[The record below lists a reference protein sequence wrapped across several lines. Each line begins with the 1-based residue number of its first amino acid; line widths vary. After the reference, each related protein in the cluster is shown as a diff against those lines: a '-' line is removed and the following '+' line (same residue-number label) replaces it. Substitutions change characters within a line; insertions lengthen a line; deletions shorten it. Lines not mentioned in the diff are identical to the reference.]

1 MSEKLNFEVK
11 KSENI
16 ERKSAADAAIGLD
29 YRSIGLS
36 RRIRA
41 SSLARSRTHRKVAES
56 LDETIENLLEFLGR
70 DDHRLAVRRFRRP
83 LAEEF
88 NLRILGKVRVEPIGE
103 SGGEKR
109 FAVEN
114 GFDRFRHRAR
124 AGSHDLFFL
133 CSLTNSCTSCVS
145 VALRS
150 CARACDCVSKRVDVS
165 VVGENKKTPGCDAGV
180 MDRRSGPPPERVTD
194 GMYGDDADTDEAWKR
209 ARVEELR
216 VKLKA
221 RDDAYE
227 LEHPSE
233 RSSLAGS
240 ISTDP
245 EWLREYE
252 EVKRLER
259 ALATPPG
266 PGCCRMYVARKRR
279 YCIARARDGGTMCT
293 RHRQYEEDEADGESV
308 LGSVLST
315 LALGTGTPDAAS
327 MEGRKKQNI
336 NRRMKKMTNPLS
348 QQFQAPK
355 VLDDEYWKGKF
366 TDVVNRPTLVDVG
379 SAKGGFIKALASDC
393 ATACTKA
400 KNGTVFNLLGVEIY
414 EPLVE
419 AANIWVETHAKRLA
433 RDAHFVS
440 ANANVSMSSLN
451 VPNLRAVCVQFPDPW
466 SRGKHAARRVM
477 TPQFTRTLAELLPV
491 GGELYCCSDVLALA
505 EEMYDVVLANEDFE
519 IDETTYCRLGEMVSP
534 SRDGAQERTPHFD
547 AAHKYEWERQTEIDD
562 GDADGKPADGLKR
575 RWLSANPYAAH
586 TERDIVCEGKW
597 RPVYR
602 FAVVRV

>member
-1 MSEKLNFEVK
+1 MNQISHCACACRK
-11 KSENI
+11 K
-16 ERKSAADAAIGLD
+16 
-29 YRSIGLS
+29 
-36 RRIRA
+36 
-41 SSLARSRTHRKVAES
+41 
-56 LDETIENLLEFLGR
+56 F
-70 DDHRLAVRRFRRP
+70 RFR
-83 LAEEF
+83 
-88 NLRILGKVRVEPIGE
+88 LG
-103 SGGEKR
+103 
-109 FAVEN
+109 
-114 GFDRFRHRAR
+114 
-124 AGSHDLFFL
+124 
-133 CSLTNSCTSCVS
+133 
-145 VALRS
+145 
-150 CARACDCVSKRVDVS
+150 
-165 VVGENKKTPGCDAGV
+165 KKTPGCDAVLGLGLGL
-180 MDRRSGPPPERVTD
+180 DWTAARGTRAD
-194 GMYGDDADTDEAWKR
+194 GMDGDADTDEAWKR

-216 VKLKA
+216 IKLKA

-293 RHRQYEEDEADGESV
+293 RHRQFEEDEADGESV
-308 LGSVLST
+308 LGSALAT

-327 MEGRKKQNI
+327 MEGRKKKNI

-348 QQFQAPK
+348 NQFQTPK
-355 VLDDEYWKGKF
+355 VLNDEYWKGKF

-400 KNGTVFNLLGVEIY
+400 KNGTIFNLLGVEIY

-419 AANIWVETHAKRLA
+419 AANIWVETHAKSLT

-440 ANANVSMSSLN
+440 ANANVSLSSLN

-477 TPQFTRTLAELLPV
+477 TPQFARTLAELLPV

-519 IDETTYCRLGEMVSP
+519 IDETTYCRLGEMASP
-534 SRDGAQERTPHFD
+534 SRDGAQEQIPHFD

-562 GDADGKPADGLKR
+562 DDGKSADGPKR

>member
-1 MSEKLNFEVK
+1 VLLTRRLDWIIDRS
-11 KSENI
+11 
-16 ERKSAADAAIGLD
+16 D
-29 YRSIGLS
+29 YRVESAPRRSLAHARTVKSLNPLMRQSKTSLSSLVVMITALPSAVFGAHWPRNSTFASLVKYVSNPSGSPAARSGSPWKMASIGFG
-36 RRIRA
+36 IA
-41 SSLARSRTHRKVAES
+41 LAPAPMIFSFCLRSRTR
-56 LDETIENLLEFLGR
+56 
-70 DDHRLAVRRFRRP
+70 VRRAFP
-83 LAEEF
+83 SL
-88 NLRILGKVRVEPIGE
+88 
-103 SGGEKR
+103 
-109 FAVEN
+109 FA
-114 GFDRFRHRAR
+114 RAR
-124 AGSHDLFFL
+124 A
-133 CSLTNSCTSCVS
+133 
-145 VALRS
+145 
-150 CARACDCVSKRVDVS
+150 RAIVCRKESTFSSWVKKY
-165 VVGENKKTPGCDAGV
+165 KKTPGCDAGV

>member
-1 MSEKLNFEVK
+1 MKLRGTLWSDF
-11 KSENI
+11 
-16 ERKSAADAAIGLD
+16 
-29 YRSIGLS
+29 
-36 RRIRA
+36 
-41 SSLARSRTHRKVAES
+41 
-56 LDETIENLLEFLGR
+56 
-70 DDHRLAVRRFRRP
+70 
-83 LAEEF
+83 
-88 NLRILGKVRVEPIGE
+88 
-103 SGGEKR
+103 
-109 FAVEN
+109 
-114 GFDRFRHRAR
+114 
-124 AGSHDLFFL
+124 
-133 CSLTNSCTSCVS
+133 
-145 VALRS
+145 
-150 CARACDCVSKRVDVS
+150 
-165 VVGENKKTPGCDAGV
+165 
-180 MDRRSGPPPERVTD
+180 GPPPENHAG
-194 GMYGDDADTDEAWKR
+194 GMDDVDVDVDTDEAWKR

-216 VKLKA
+216 IKLKA

-293 RHRQYEEDEADGESV
+293 RHRQYEEDEDEAGGESV
-308 LGSVLST
+308 LGSALAT
-315 LALGTGTPDAAS
+315 LALGPGTPDAAS
-327 MEGRKKQNI
+327 MEGRKKKNI

-348 QQFQAPK
+348 AQFQTPK

-400 KNGTVFNLLGVEIY
+400 KNGTMFNLLGVEIY

-419 AANIWVETHAKRLA
+419 AANIWVETHAKSLT

-477 TPQFTRTLAELLPV
+477 TPQFARTLAELLPV
-491 GGELYCCSDVLALA
+491 DGELYCCSDVLALA

-534 SRDGAQERTPHFD
+534 SRDGAQEKMPHFD

-562 GDADGKPADGLKR
+562 DDDDGKSADGPKR